1 MRRTKHE
8 YYAEIYNLFQDIDVI
23 CEYVPPRPPRIKSKD
38 KTANEKVLQ
47 VNSFENILCYR
58 FQEKAD
64 SMIEEDQVED
74 ESDTITFHDALNE
87 EFSFVLSDEED
98 VSIEDLELDEESDD
112 GQHRKSD
119 INIEGSKSRKT
130 LRILAN
136 RFMNTKIL
144 KKVLDVKKT

>member
-1 MRRTKHE
+1 MLQSIIGCWCGLWVCH
-8 YYAEIYNLFQDIDVI
+8 A
-23 CEYVPPRPPRIKSKD
+23 PPPRIKSKD
-38 KTANEKVLQ
+38 KTAYDKVLQ
-47 VNSFENILCYR
+47 VNSFGDILCNL

-87 EFSFVLSDEED
+87 EFSFALSDEED

-119 INIEGSKSRKT
+119 INIEGLGSQKN

-136 RFMNTKIL
+136 RFLNTKIL
-144 KKVLDVKKT
+144 RKVLDGKKT

>member
-23 CEYVPPRPPRIKSKD
+23 CEYVPPRPPQIKSKD

-47 VNSFENILCYR
+47 VNSFENMLCYL

-87 EFSFVLSDEED
+87 EFRFDLSDEED